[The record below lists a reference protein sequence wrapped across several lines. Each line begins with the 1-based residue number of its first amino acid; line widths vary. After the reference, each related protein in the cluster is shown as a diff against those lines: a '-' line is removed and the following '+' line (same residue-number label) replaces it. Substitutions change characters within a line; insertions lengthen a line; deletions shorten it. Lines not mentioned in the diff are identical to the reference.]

1 MLWIGPP
8 TCKKKCLYRSSGSPS
23 SRKGA
28 AIRASSSG
36 EITFSESVELEML
49 IGVRRRQTSSPKR
62 EDDSSVVM

>member
-36 EITFSESVELEML
+36 EIKFSESVELEMS
-49 IGVRRRQTSSPKR
+49 IGVRKRQISSPKR
-62 EDDSSVVM
+62 GDDSSVVM